1 MSSPVLEAARAE
13 RAQLEER
20 CAWHR
25 GQLDRLE
32 QQLEALKEI
41 ERLAERLGHGTAGEA
56 PPATA
61 PGGGVSPARSV
72 PKGAGARQRPAQR
85 TAAGPS
91 RAPALHTVE
100 SGRQRRE
107 VVLDA
112 IRAGHEK
119 PAEISEATGIAKG
132 GLKDILRSLAAE
144 GVIEGTGATRS
155 RRYRLAS
162 AGPGPV
168 VLTEAERA
176 GQSQAAKQDKRDARQ
191 AVLAALKDGPLTT
204 MELRERT
211 GLDQHGQSHA
221 CGELA
226 RAGKI
231 ISQGDRHDGSQR
243 WLLWEHARHGTPAA
257 AKPGHEA
264 SGLIEDGGED
274 YAPAPNFDHEPKAAA
289 RGRVIA

>member
-1 MSSPVLEAARAE
+1 MSDLAARIKAGARAE
-13 RAQLEER
+13 RE
-20 CAWHR
+20 
-25 GQLDRLE
+25 RLE
-32 QQLEALKEI
+32 AQAAVIDRRLAIVATI

-56 PPATA
+56 PLATA

-132 GLKDILRSLAAE
+132 GLKDILRSLVAE
-144 GVIEGTGATRS
+144 GVIEGTGATKA

-231 ISQGDRHDGSQR
+231 ISQGDRRDGSQR

>member
-13 RAQLEER
+13 REQLEER

-72 PKGAGARQRPAQR
+72 PTGAGARQRPAQR
-85 TAAGPS
+85 TAAGP
-91 RAPALHTVE
+91 APKPHSHE

-107 VVLDA
+107 QVLDA
-112 IRAGHEK
+112 IGQGHGK

-132 GLKDILRSLAAE
+132 GLKYILRS
-144 GVIEGTGATRS
+144 
-155 RRYRLAS
+155 
-162 AGPGPV
+162 
-168 VLTEAERA
+168 
-176 GQSQAAKQDKRDARQ
+176 
-191 AVLAALKDGPLTT
+191 
-204 MELRERT
+204 
-211 GLDQHGQSHA
+211 
-221 CGELA
+221 

-231 ISQGDRHDGSQR
+231 ISQGVELACLDLADERFELGPLPAPSGHVEVLADVGQVVAVGGGPAGDTVALQAGADEPLAVAVSDDADPDVPAVGP
-243 WLLWEHARHGTPAA
+243 HAPEHGTD
-257 AKPGHEA
+257 
-264 SGLIEDGGED
+264 SRIL
-274 YAPAPNFDHEPKAAA
+274 F
-289 RGRVIA
+289 RGVR

>member
-13 RAQLEER
+13 REQLEER

-72 PKGAGARQRPAQR
+72 PTGAAARQRPAQR
-85 TAAGPS
+85 TAARP
-91 RAPALHTVE
+91 APKLHTAE
-100 SGRQRRE
+100 CGRQRRE
-107 VVLDA
+107 RVLDA
-112 IRAGHEK
+112 IGQGHGK
-119 PAEISEATGIAKG
+119 LAEISEATGIAKG
-132 GLKDILRSLAAE
+132 GLKDILRSLVAE
-144 GVIEGTGATRS
+144 GVIEGTGATTA

-162 AGPGPV
+162 AAPASV

-191 AVLAALKDGPLTT
+191 AVLAALRDGPLTT
-204 MELRERT
+204 MELRERA
-211 GLDQHGQSHA
+211 GLGRHEQTQA
-221 CGELA
+221 CGELT

-231 ISQGDRHDGSQR
+231 VGQGEQRNGSETR
-243 WLLWEHARHGTPAA
+243 WVLWEHARHGTPAA